1 MKLLHRLR
9 SVVHWILRRS
19 EAEQRLDDE
28 LQSFLDMS
36 VAEKIAD
43 GLSPADAHRLA
54 RLELGG
60 VEQVKEHVR
69 TERHGAG
76 LDEVVRDIRYACRL
90 FLRNPAFTC
99 TVVLTLALGIG
110 ANTAIFTLIDALM
123 LRWLP
128 VHAPQELLQVSLQS
142 PGAKNEP
149 GGDSFSYPMVRA
161 LGDQRDIFSGVAG
174 FSGTSFDVG
183 TAGAMSHVPGA
194 LVTGGYYST
203 LGLNPVVGR
212 LLTDDDDR
220 VGAPLS
226 AIISYGYWQREFG
239 ASPQAIGQLIR
250 IKGKPVTIVGV
261 TPRGF
266 AGANVGAVADITMT
280 VAALPQMYP
289 TMESLLGRGN
299 VWLRVLARPNPGVSA
314 EQATSRLNVVWS
326 QIAGSLLEPGWPASE
341 RKKIADSVFR
351 LTPGGT
357 GWSYLRH
364 IYQKPLYVLMGA
376 VALVLLIA
384 CANVATLLLARASAR
399 QKEIAVRLAIGASR
413 ARVVRQLLIEST
425 TLSLIGAAVGVML
438 ARVLGAFL
446 VNLIS
451 TDLSAVN
458 FDLTPNAHVLA
469 FSSAAAIVTGILFG
483 MAPAIQTT
491 AVNPS
496 VASKEDSRTT
506 AGSRSRLLPFLVVAQ
521 VALSLVLLA
530 GAGLFVRTL
539 RNLQSLDPGFRTEG
553 VLLVELADQ
562 PGLIAPALLEELQR
576 VPGVL
581 STTVSTHTPLNGW
594 TWGEPVVPAGQPLP
608 ERDNAV
614 LVGAGPG
621 FFSTLQIQVIAGR
634 EFTERDRGDAAPVAI
649 VNETYAARHFPKE
662 SPVGQ
667 HLSTSSINGHRD
679 FEIVGVVQN
688 TKLAGLRAEAPPTVY
703 VAYYQLNPRN
713 GTTISVR
720 AARPLARVS
729 SALRQ
734 ALQPKYPNTPIE
746 IRALSTQVAN
756 TIVQE
761 RMMAMLAG
769 GFAVLALALA
779 CIGIY
784 GLLAYTVS
792 RRTKEIGI
800 RMALGAQ
807 ASRVVASVVTG
818 GTRLAAIGVL
828 AGLPA
833 MWIGSRWIASLLFD
847 ISPLD
852 PATIGGAIIL
862 LLAAALLAAYLPAK
876 RASRVDPLVA
886 LRHE

>member
-9 SVVHWILRRS
+9 SIVHWILHRS
-19 EAEQRLDDE
+19 KAEQRLDDE
-28 LQSFLDMS
+28 LQSFLEMS
-36 VAEKIAD
+36 VTAKIAE
-43 GLSPADAHRLA
+43 GMSLAEARRLA

-69 TERHGAG
+69 TERHGGG
-76 LDEVVRDIRYACRL
+76 LDEIGRDIRYAFRL
-90 FLRNPAFTC
+90 FRKNAAFTS

-110 ANTAIFTLIDALM
+110 ANTAIFSLIDALM

-128 VHAPQELLQVSLQS
+128 VRAPQELLQVWLQA
-142 PGAKNEP
+142 PDADGP
-149 GGDSFSYPMVRA
+149 GGESFSYPIVRA
-161 LGDQRDIFSGVAG
+161 LAEQRDIFSGVAG

-183 TAGAMSHVPGA
+183 TAGSMSRVHGA

-203 LGLNPVVGR
+203 LGLNPVAGR

-226 AIISYGYWQREFG
+226 AVISYGYWQREF
-239 ASPQAIGQLIR
+239 AENPQVVGELIR
-250 IKGKPVTIVGV
+250 IKGKAVTIVGV

-280 VAALPQMYP
+280 VGALPQMYP
-289 TMESLLGRGN
+289 GMAPLLGRGN
-299 VWLRVLARPNPGVSA
+299 VWLRVLVRPNPGISTG
-314 EQATSRLNVVWS
+314 QATSRLNVLWS
-326 QIAGSLLEPGWPASE
+326 RISDSLIEPGWPPSE
-341 RKKIADSVFR
+341 RKRVAASVFR

-384 CANVATLLLARASAR
+384 CGNVATLLLARASAR

-413 ARVVRQLLIEST
+413 ARVIRQLLIEST
-425 TLSLIGAAVGVML
+425 TLSLIGAAAGMLL
-438 ARVLGAFL
+438 ARLLGSFL

-451 TDLSAVN
+451 TDLSTVD
-458 FDLTPNAHVLA
+458 FDLTPNGHVLA
-469 FSSAAAIVTGILFG
+469 FSSAAGIVTGILFG
-483 MAPAIQTT
+483 MAPAMQTT
-491 AVNPS
+491 AVDPI
-496 VASKEDSRTT
+496 VASKDDSRTT
-506 AGSRSRLLPFLVVAQ
+506 AGSRSRLLPSLVVGQ

-539 RNLQSLDPGFRTEG
+539 SNLQSLDPGFRTEG

-562 PGLIAPALLEELQR
+562 AGLIPPAQIEELQR
-576 VPGVL
+576 LPGVL
-581 STTVSTHTPLNGW
+581 STSVSTHTPLNGW
-594 TWGEPVVPAGQPLP
+594 TWSEPVVPAGQQVP

-634 EFTERDRGDAAPVAI
+634 EFTEHDRSDAAPVAI
-649 VNETYAARHFPKE
+649 VNEAYAARHFPRGNA
-662 SPVGQ
+662 VGE
-667 HLSTSSINGHRD
+667 HLSTSNIGGHKD
-679 FEIVGVVQN
+679 FEIVGVVRN
-688 TKLAGLRAEAPPTVY
+688 TKLSGLRADAPPTVY
-703 VAYYQLNPRN
+703 VAYYQLNPKN

-720 AARPLARVS
+720 AASPLARVS
-729 SALRQ
+729 SAIQ
-734 ALQPKYPNTPIE
+734 QTLQPNYPNTPIE
-746 IRALSTQVAN
+746 VRALSTQVAN

-818 GTRLAAIGVL
+818 GTRLVAIGVL

-833 MWIGSRWIASLLFD
+833 MWIGSRWIESLLFD
-847 ISPLD
+847 IRSLD
-852 PATIGGAIIL
+852 PATIAASILL
-862 LLAAALLAAYLPAK
+862 LLAAAMLAAYLPAK
-876 RASRVDPLVA
+876 RASRVDPLAA

>member
-9 SVVHWILRRS
+9 SIVHWILHRS
-19 EAEQRLDDE
+19 KAEQHLDDE
-28 LQSFLDMS
+28 LQSFLEMS
-36 VAEKIAD
+36 VTEKIAE
-43 GLSPADAHRLA
+43 GLPPAEARRLA

-69 TERHGAG
+69 TERHGGG
-76 LDEVVRDIRYACRL
+76 LDEIGRDVRYAFRL
-90 FLRNPAFTC
+90 FRKNAAFTS

-110 ANTAIFTLIDALM
+110 ANTAIFSLIDALM

-128 VHAPQELLQVSLQS
+128 VRAPQELLQVWLQA
-142 PGAKNEP
+142 PDADGP
-149 GGDSFSYPMVRA
+149 GGESFSYPIVRA
-161 LGDQRDIFSGVAG
+161 LAEQRDIFSGVAG

-183 TAGAMSHVPGA
+183 TGGSMSRVHGA

-203 LGLNPVVGR
+203 LGLNPVAGR

-226 AIISYGYWQREFG
+226 AVISYGYWQREFG
-239 ASPQAIGQLIR
+239 ESRQAVGQLIR
-250 IKGKPVTIVGV
+250 IKGKAVTIVGV

-280 VAALPQMYP
+280 VGALPQMYP
-289 TMESLLGRGN
+289 GMAPLLGRGN
-299 VWLRVLARPNPGVSA
+299 VWLRVLVRPNPGISTG
-314 EQATSRLNVVWS
+314 QATSRLNVVWS
-326 QIAGSLLEPGWPASE
+326 RISDSLIEPAWPASE
-341 RKKIADSVFR
+341 RKKVAESVFR

-357 GWSYLRH
+357 GVSYLRH

-384 CANVATLLLARASAR
+384 CGNVATLLLARASAR

-413 ARVVRQLLIEST
+413 GRVIRQLLIEST
-425 TLSLIGAAVGVML
+425 TLSLIGAAAGMLL
-438 ARVLGAFL
+438 ARLLGSFL

-451 TDLSAVN
+451 TDLSTVN

-469 FSSAAAIVTGILFG
+469 FSSAAGIVTGILFG
-483 MAPAIQTT
+483 MAPAMQTT
-491 AVNPS
+491 AVDPI
-496 VASKEDSRTT
+496 VASKDDSRTT
-506 AGSRSRLLPFLVVAQ
+506 AGSRSRLLPSLVVGQ
-521 VALSLVLLA
+521 VALSVVLVA

-539 RNLQSLDPGFRTEG
+539 SNLQSLDPGFRTEG
-553 VLLVELADQ
+553 VFLVELADQ
-562 PGLIAPALLEELQR
+562 AGLIPPAEIEELQR
-576 VPGVL
+576 LPGVL

-594 TWGEPVVPAGQPLP
+594 TWSEPVVPAGQQVP

-634 EFTERDRGDAAPVAI
+634 EFTEHDRSGAAPVAI
-649 VNETYAARHFPKE
+649 VNEAYAARHFPRGNA
-662 SPVGQ
+662 VGE
-667 HLSTSSINGHRD
+667 HLSTSNIGGHKD
-679 FEIVGVVQN
+679 FEIVGVVRN
-688 TKLAGLRAEAPPTVY
+688 TKLSGLRADAPPTVY
-703 VAYYQLNPRN
+703 VAYYQLNPKN

-720 AARPLARVS
+720 AASPLARVS
-729 SALRQ
+729 SAIQ
-734 ALQPKYPNTPIE
+734 QTLQPKYPNTPIE
-746 IRALSTQVAN
+746 VRTLSTQVAN

-818 GTRLAAIGVL
+818 GTRLVAIGVF

-833 MWIGSRWIASLLFD
+833 MWIGSRWIESLLFD
-847 ISPLD
+847 IRPLD
-852 PATIGGAIIL
+852 PATIAAAILL

-876 RASRVDPLVA
+876 RASRVDPLAA

>member
-1 MKLLHRLR
+1 MKLLHRVR
-9 SVVHWILRRS
+9 SVVRWILHRS
-19 EAEQRLDDE
+19 EAEQHLDDE

-43 GLSPADAHRLA
+43 GVSPDDARRLA

-69 TERHGAG
+69 TERHGGG
-76 LDEVVRDIRYACRL
+76 LDEIGRDIRYAFRL
-90 FLRNPAFTC
+90 FLRNRAFTC

-110 ANTAIFTLIDALM
+110 ANTAIFSLIDALM

-128 VHAPQELLQVSLQS
+128 VRNPQELMQVWLRS
-142 PGAKNEP
+142 PGATGP
-149 GGDSFSYPMVRA
+149 GGESFSYPMVRA
-161 LGDQRDIFSGVAG
+161 LADQRDIFSGVAG
-174 FSGTSFDVG
+174 FSGTTFDVG
-183 TAGAMSHVPGA
+183 TAGSMSRVHGA

-226 AIISYGYWQREFG
+226 AVISYAYWQREFAG
-239 ASPQAIGQLIR
+239 SPQAVGQPLR
-250 IKGKPVTIVGV
+250 IKGKVVTVVGV
-261 TPRGF
+261 TPSGF

-289 TMESLLGRGN
+289 TMASLLGRGN
-299 VWLRVLARPNPGVSA
+299 VWLRVLVRPNPGISVD
-314 EQATSRLNVVWS
+314 QATSRLNVVWS
-326 QIAGSLLEPGWPASE
+326 QISDSLIEPGWPASE
-341 RKKIADSVFR
+341 RKHVAECVFT

-357 GWSYLRH
+357 GWSYLRK

-384 CANVATLLLARASAR
+384 CANIATLLLARASAR

-425 TLSLIGAAVGVML
+425 MLSLIGAAVGVFL
-438 ARVLGAFL
+438 ARVLGSFL
-446 VNLIS
+446 VGLIS
-451 TDLSAVN
+451 TDLSTVN
-458 FDLTPNAHVLA
+458 FDLTPNVHMLA
-469 FSSAAAIVTGILFG
+469 FSSAVAIVTGILFG

-491 AVNPS
+491 AVNPN
-496 VASKEDSRTT
+496 VASKDDSRTT

-530 GAGLFVRTL
+530 GAGLFGRTL
-539 RNLQSLDPGFRTEG
+539 NNLESLDPGFRSEG

-562 PGLIAPALLEELQR
+562 AGLIPPTLVEELQR
-576 VPGVL
+576 LSGVL
-581 STTVSTHTPLNGW
+581 SATVATHTPLNGW
-594 TWGEPVVPAGQPLP
+594 TWSEPVMPAGQPLP
-608 ERDNAV
+608 ERDNAFV
-614 LVGAGPG
+614 VGAGPG
-621 FFSTLQIQVIAGR
+621 FFSTLQIPVIAGR
-634 EFTERDRGDAAPVAI
+634 EFTERDRSDAVPVVL
-649 VNETYAARHFPKE
+649 VNEAYVAQYFPKGR
-662 SPVGQ
+662 PVGQ
-667 HLSTSSINGHRD
+667 HLSTNINGHKD
-679 FEIVGVVQN
+679 FEIVGVVRN

-713 GTTISVR
+713 GTSISVR
-720 AARPLARVS
+720 AEGPLGQVS
-729 SALRQ
+729 SAIRQ
-734 ALQPKYPNTPIE
+734 TLQPKFPNTPIE
-746 IRALSTQVAN
+746 VRALSTQVAN
-756 TIVQE
+756 TIVRE

-769 GFAVLALALA
+769 GFAVLALALS

-807 ASRVVASVVTG
+807 ASRVVASVVSG
-818 GTRLAAIGVL
+818 GALLVAIGVL

-833 MWIGSRWIASLLFD
+833 VWLGVRWIESLLFGVT
-847 ISPLD
+847 PLD
-852 PATIGGAIIL
+852 PLTIVGAIVVL
-862 LLAAALLAAYLPAK
+862 LIAAQLAAYLPAR
-876 RASRVDPLVA
+876 RASRVHPLEA

>member
-1 MKLLHRLR
+1 MRLLHRLR
-9 SVVHWILRRS
+9 SVVHWILHRS
-19 EAEQRLDDE
+19 DAEQRLDDE

-43 GLSPADAHRLA
+43 GLSPAEARRVA

-69 TERHGAG
+69 TERHGG
-76 LDEVVRDIRYACRL
+76 WLDEIGRDVRYAFRL
-90 FLRNPAFTC
+90 FLKNRGFTC

-110 ANTAIFTLIDALM
+110 ANAAIFSLIDALM

-128 VHAPQELLQVSLQS
+128 VSNPQELVQVWLQS
-142 PGAKNEP
+142 PGANTT
-149 GGDSFSYPMVRA
+149 GGESFSYPMVRA
-161 LGDQRDIFSGVAG
+161 FGDQRDIFSGVAG

-183 TAGAMSHVPGA
+183 TPGSINRVHGA

-226 AIISYGYWQREFG
+226 AVISYGYWQREFAG
-239 ASPQAIGQLIR
+239 RPQAVGQPIR
-250 IKGKPVTIVGV
+250 IKGQVVTIVGV

-266 AGANVGAVADITMT
+266 VGANVGAVAEITMT
-280 VAALPQMYP
+280 VAAVPQMYP
-289 TMESLLGRGN
+289 TMAPLLGQGN
-299 VWLRVLARPNPGVSA
+299 VWLRVLARPNPGISPDEA
-314 EQATSRLNVVWS
+314 SSRLNVVWS
-326 QIAGSLLEPGWPASE
+326 RISDSLIDPGWPASE
-341 RKKIADSVFR
+341 RKKVADSVFR

-357 GWSYLRH
+357 GSSYLRQM
-364 IYQKPLYVLMGA
+364 YRKPLYVLMAA
-376 VALVLLIA
+376 VSLVLLIA

-413 ARVVRQLLIEST
+413 ARVVRQLLIESMM
-425 TLSLIGAAVGVML
+425 LSLIGAAAGVAL
-438 ARVLGAFL
+438 ARVLGPFL

-451 TDLSAVN
+451 SEMSSVD
-458 FDLTPNAHVLA
+458 FDLTPNGHVLA
-469 FSSAAAIVTGILFG
+469 FSIAAALVTAILFG
-483 MAPAIQTT
+483 IAPAIQTT
-491 AVNPS
+491 AVNPI

-506 AGSRSRLLPFLVVAQ
+506 AGSRSRLLPFLVAGQ

-530 GAGLFVRTL
+530 GAGVFVRTL
-539 RNLQSLDPGFRTEG
+539 NNLQSLDPGFRTEG
-553 VLLVELADQ
+553 VLLVELEDQ
-562 PGLIAPALLEELQR
+562 RELIPPTLVEELQR
-576 VPGVL
+576 LPGVL

-594 TWGEPVVPAGQPLP
+594 TWSEPVMPAGQPLP

-614 LVGAGPG
+614 VIGAGSH

-634 EFTERDRGDAAPVAI
+634 EFAEGDRSDAASVAI
-649 VNETYAARHFPKE
+649 VNDTYAAQHFPNGN
-662 SPVGQ
+662 PVGE
-667 HLSTSSINGHRD
+667 HLSTNIGGRKD
-679 FEIVGVVQN
+679 FEIVGVVRSA
-688 TKLAGLRAEAPPTVY
+688 KLTGLRVAAPPTVY
-703 VAYYQLNPRN
+703 VPYYQLKAPRAA
-713 GTTISVR
+713 TISVR
-720 AARPLARVS
+720 AASPLARVS
-729 SALRQ
+729 SEIRQ
-734 ALQPKYPNTPIE
+734 TLQPKFPDIPIE
-746 IRALSTQVAN
+746 IRALSTRVAN

-779 CIGIY
+779 CIGLY

-792 RRTKEIGI
+792 RRTREIGI

-807 ASRVVASVVTG
+807 ARRVITSVVSG
-818 GTRLAAIGVL
+818 GTLLVAIGVV

-833 MWIGSRWIASLLFD
+833 VWIGSRWIESLLFNVR
-847 ISPLD
+847 PLD
-852 PATIGGAIIL
+852 PATIAGAILVL
-862 LLAAALLAAYLPAK
+862 LIAAQLAAYLPAR
-876 RASRVDPLVA
+876 RASRVDPLEA